1 MTGVRQ
7 AERYG
12 EDMGIVNGMVGRG
25 SPRGAGG
32 FTPQAVLW
40 DLDGTLVDS
49 DPMWVAAE
57 RQCAERHGVTWN
69 DALSRAM
76 TAAPLPVCA
85 QVLREAGVRLD
96 ADRIIR
102 ELIDDVTV
110 RYEAG
115 AGSHATGVPWAPG
128 AWAMMLALC
137 GAGIPSVL
145 VTGSPRSLG
154 ERVIAAAPAG
164 TFVGLVAGDDGLA
177 HKPDPAPYLA
187 GARLAGVD
195 PRDCLVFEDSASG
208 LTAALA
214 AGAQAVGVE
223 ACARVPLPR
232 DLGCPVAPSLIE
244 AAGLIGL
251 QVSSAGTR

>member
-1 MTGVRQ
+1 
-7 AERYG
+7 
-12 EDMGIVNGMVGRG
+12 MGIANGMADRG
-25 SPRGAGG
+25 LSRGAGG

-57 RQCAERHGVTWN
+57 RRCAERHGVTWN

-85 QVLREAGVRLD
+85 RVLREAGVPLD

-102 ELIDDVTV
+102 ELIDDVTAM
-110 RYEAG
+110 YEAG
-115 AGSHATGVPWAPG
+115 AVRHAAGVPWTPG
-128 AWAMMLALC
+128 AWAMMLALR

-154 ERVIAAAPAG
+154 ERVIAAAPDG
-164 TFVGLVAGDDGLA
+164 VFVGLVAGDDGLA

-208 LTAALA
+208 LTAAFA
-214 AGAQAVGVE
+214 AGAHAVGVE

-232 DLGCPVAPSLIE
+232 DMGCPVVASLNE
-244 AAGLIGL
+244 AIGL
-251 QVSSAGTR
+251 VGLPLSSAGTRSPR